1 MDGLNDRTFFA
12 LAVVLYG
19 LCSCYAF
26 FLWRRGFQRDE
37 RISYLVLLV
46 AFAFHTVAMALRGFS
61 FSRCPVNNLYEAILF
76 VLWTI
81 LAVYLAIGLWQ
92 RFRFVG
98 AFASPVLFGLGV
110 FALFPELD
118 QRGPHPDFV
127 RGWSS
132 LHASL
137 ILLGYGAFGLA
148 GVAGVMYLTQER
160 DLKLHKL
167 RAVMSLLPPIARLDV
182 AIGRLIGAGF
192 ALLTVGLALGG
203 YTLRS
208 QDTTF
213 SFWDAKIVWSLL
225 VWCMYL
231 GLLVLRV
238 RFAHRGRRIAWG
250 AVGSFAFVLLTFWG
264 TNLLSAIHQQP

>member
-1 MDGLNDRTFFA
+1 MVFSV
-12 LAVVLYG
+12 AVALYG
-19 LCSCYAF
+19 LCSLYAF
-26 FLWRRGFQRDE
+26 FLWRRGFRQDE
-37 RISYLVLLV
+37 RVSYLLLLG
-46 AFAFHTVAMALRGFS
+46 AFAFHTLAMILRGFS
-61 FSRCPVNNLYEAILF
+61 FNRCPVNNLYEAILF
-76 VLWTI
+76 VVWTI
-81 LAVYLAIGLWQ
+81 VAAYLLLGLWQ
-92 RFRFVG
+92 RFRFLG

-118 QRGPHPDFV
+118 QRGPEADFV

-148 GVAGVMYLTQER
+148 CVAGVMYLTQER
-160 DLKLHKL
+160 DLKQHKV
-167 RAVMSLLPPIARLDV
+167 RAVMSLLPPIGRLEIT
-182 AIGRLIGAGF
+182 IGRMVGIGF
-192 ALLTVGLALGG
+192 ALLTVGLLLGG

-208 QDTTF
+208 NGRAY
-213 SFWDAKIVWSLL
+213 SFWDAKIIWSLL

-231 GLLVLRV
+231 GLLVMRLG
-238 RFAHRGRRIAWG
+238 FAQRGRRIAWG